1 MGDIGPERAH
11 YDVLPTAE
19 DAPAPAVELTV
30 PPAQPR
36 DEPADLEAVPGR

>member
-19 DAPAPAVELTV
+19 DSPVTVVEVTTGPVQPA
-30 PPAQPR
+30 
-36 DEPADLEAVPGR
+36 DEPVDLEAVPGR